1 MKMDSHRLSF
11 LVSSAVVGAAL
22 IAVVANSRVAAQ
34 DGNISNGLVA
44 HYPFNGNAN
53 DESGNGHH
61 GIQVNTVS
69 TTDRNGAPNSAFH
82 FNGVNAYVTAS
93 GVPIPTN
100 NAFSWGIWIKSEVPN
115 ASKAIIE
122 RAQAIGNNL
131 LSPSL
136 WWRTSQSLGFASYP
150 GDSVELSPKSV
161 PVNEWFHVVCTSRM
175 DGTRSIYV
183 NGALAAEGFNPSYGQ
198 ELELFIFGGDRL
210 QNPGAYFQG
219 SLDDIRIYDRA
230 LSVAEVTQL
239 FHWPDAD
246 ADGVPDSSD
255 NCPSIAN
262 PTQGDCN
269 SDGVGDACE
278 LASGGSPHPGA
289 VQWTVASG
297 GNGHWYWSNATLDTW
312 TGSKQRAIDIG
323 GHLLTVANAA
333 EQAFV
338 WSVLAGPLRWLGGFQ
353 PPGSC
358 EPDCGWQWVTGEEW
372 TYTRWDAG
380 EPSNAGGVQDYLMM
394 TNAGWWHDQTPGYY
408 LGSIVE
414 WSAGITAADCNS
426 NSIPDSC
433 DIASGLSTDTDSNGV
448 PDECKSDC
456 NSNGILDVNEIA
468 QGSAA
473 DCNSNFIPDA
483 CEDDSRAVST
493 GNMGAFGNG
502 VPALGTLA
510 SCVSATTSSVIVR
523 VEAIGDLGAPTEYA
537 SLKLGNTVVATL
549 LFQTTGHDCPATPD
563 VATLTLSATQWNAIV
578 ANAGVDGDVAVTLT
592 ASTIVD
598 GAQCGA
604 AGFAQVSVAY
614 GGPRYDCDGDELSDL
629 CEIAAGAVDC
639 NNNGALDSCE
649 LLSGAA
655 SDIDSNGVID
665 SCQIDC
671 NANTLPDSY
680 EIAQSL
686 VPDCNGNA
694 IPDSCD
700 IASAFA
706 LDCNSNA
713 IPDSCDLASAFALDC
728 NGNAIPDSCDI
739 ASGFAH
745 DCNSNAIPDSCD
757 IASSAS
763 NDVDSNGVPDECKAD
778 CNGNGLPDAWEISQS
793 LVLDC
798 NNNAIP
804 DSCDI
809 ASGVADDCNANAI
822 PDTCDIAQG
831 MTDKDSDGQP
841 DDCEYAYGDFD
852 LNGLIDA
859 QDLAVLL
866 DAWGIP
872 NPVVGDIT
880 GDGVVNGQDLAAL
893 LNRWSSGG

>member
-1 MKMDSHRLSF
+1 MNGSGRPGRVVLVIDGSTYAFSYTGTVQTFVVPSF
-11 LVSSAVVGAAL
+11 DT
-22 IAVVANSRVAAQ
+22 
-34 DGNISNGLVA
+34 DG
-44 HYPFNGNAN
+44 
-53 DESGNGHH
+53 D
-61 GIQVNTVS
+61 
-69 TTDRNGAPNSAFH
+69 
-82 FNGVNAYVTAS
+82 GVNNST
-93 GVPIPTN
+93 
-100 NAFSWGIWIKSEVPN
+100 
-115 ASKAIIE
+115 
-122 RAQAIGNNL
+122 
-131 LSPSL
+131 
-136 WWRTSQSLGFASYP
+136 
-150 GDSVELSPKSV
+150 
-161 PVNEWFHVVCTSRM
+161 
-175 DGTRSIYV
+175 
-183 NGALAAEGFNPSYGQ
+183 
-198 ELELFIFGGDRL
+198 
-210 QNPGAYFQG
+210 
-219 SLDDIRIYDRA
+219 
-230 LSVAEVTQL
+230 
-239 FHWPDAD
+239 
-246 ADGVPDSSD
+246 D

-262 PTQGDCN
+262 PTQGDCD

-278 LASGGSPHPGA
+278 LVDDGSPHSGA
-289 VQWTVASG
+289 VQWTIANG
-297 GNGHWYWSNATLDTW
+297 GNGHWYFLNTNSATW
-312 TGSKQRAIDIG
+312 AAAKAAAIAIG
-323 GHLLTVANAA
+323 GHLATVHSAA
-333 EQAFV
+333 ENNFLRSLTPPMQQPN
-338 WSVLAGPLRWLGGFQ
+338 GPWIGGFQ
-353 PPGSC
+353 APGTC
-358 EPDCGWQWVTGEEW
+358 EPLCSWQWVTGEPW
-372 TYTRWDAG
+372 IYANWDAAQPDDG
-380 EPSNAGGVQDYLMM
+380 GGSNEEDVVNLFSSGMWNDYESDVIQVSL
-394 TNAGWWHDQTPGYY
+394 
-408 LGSIVE
+408 VE
-414 WSAGITAADCNS
+414 WPASASPAPDCNS

-592 ASTIVD
+592 ASTLVD

-713 IPDSCDLASAFALDC
+713 IPDSCDIASAFALDC

-809 ASGVADDCNANAI
+809 ASGAADDCNANAI